1 MEFLHLRV
9 GFPGSLPRQDLV
21 VAPRTKYYFHPAHNR
36 LDCHD
41 EARSTFLRPYRRGAV
56 SGLKHP
62 RVPTRLEV
70 MSVVIVTGSGGLVG
84 SAAVRMFAERGL
96 DVVGIDNDMRK
107 FFFGDKGSTL
117 DQTRFL
123 ESRYSVFKSLSI
135 DIRDYDALSK
145 VFKDLGP
152 SISAVVHC
160 AAQPSHD
167 WAAQDPLTD
176 FSVNANGTLNLL
188 QLSRNYAE
196 SAAFIFMSTNKVYGN
211 RPNEVDLVETESRWT
226 PGQTSRWVD
235 GFDESLSIDQSTH
248 SLFGVSKA
256 AADLLVQEY
265 GRYFGMNTVVFRGGC
280 LTGPGHAGVELH
292 GFLSYL
298 VKCAVWDQPYTIFGH
313 KGKQVRDNI
322 HSDDLSEAFWS
333 YFSDPSPGE
342 VFNIG
347 GGLEANV
354 SVLEAIRY
362 IEELSGKT
370 LSVSTSNSARKGDH
384 IWYVSSLTSFK
395 NRFPGWRI
403 NYSIHQILEEMVV
416 YETHKRGNA

>member
-1 MEFLHLRV
+1 M
-9 GFPGSLPRQDLV
+9 
-21 VAPRTKYYFHPAHNR
+21 
-36 LDCHD
+36 
-41 EARSTFLRPYRRGAV
+41 
-56 SGLKHP
+56 SGPKHP
-62 RVPTRLEV
+62 VGYSKFGC
-70 MSVVIVTGSGGLVG
+70 MSVAIVTGSGGLVG
-84 SAAVRMFAERGL
+84 SATVSMFAGRGF
-96 DVVGIDNDMRK
+96 DVVGIDNNMRQD
-107 FFFGDKGSTL
+107 FFGEKGSTL
-117 DQTRFL
+117 EQTRFL
-123 ESRYSVFKSLSI
+123 ESHWSTFKSLSI
-135 DIRDYDALSK
+135 DIRDYEALAK

-188 QLSRNYAE
+188 QLSKTYADT
-196 SAAFIFMSTNKVYGN
+196 AAFIFMSTNKVYGD

-226 PGQTSRWVD
+226 PSKTSRWAA

-248 SLFGVSKA
+248 SLFGVSKG

-298 VKCAVWDQPYTIFGH
+298 VKCAVWNLPYTIFGH

-333 YFSDPSPGE
+333 YFSEPSPGE

-354 SVLEAIRY
+354 SVLEAIGY
-362 IEELSGKT
+362 IQELSGRS
-370 LSVSTSNSARKGDH
+370 LSVSMSNSARKGDH
-384 IWYVSSLTSFK
+384 IWYVSNLTRFK
-395 NRFPGWRI
+395 NRFPEWRI
-403 NYSIHQILEEMVV
+403 NYSIHQILEEMLD
-416 YETHKRGNA
+416 YETHKRAHA